1 MDRFGIMSIQSEEQ
15 TLNLCLLGLKVPK
28 NKRQNLNLMNL
39 FPRETINIKENS
51 LITKL
56 KINLRPQTIQ
66 LASFQQETFGK

>member
-39 FPRETINIKENS
+39 FPRGTINIKENS